1 MRRPLEQQVGDEHIG
16 KAWLTF
22 RNGPEASLRDVTVRA
37 DSVIGYVD
45 DWHERRAIPF
55 ADVMRIERQQVSI
68 ARTGALVISLA
79 VSSALVAV
87 FANSRG
93 EKVMPTASPAASAR

>member
-1 MRRPLEQQVGDEHIG
+1 MRRPLEQQIGDEHIHQ
-16 KAWLTF
+16 AWLTS
-22 RNGPEASLRDVTVRA
+22 RKGAEVLLHDVSVRA
-37 DSVIGYVD
+37 DSVTGFAD
-45 DWHERRAIPF
+45 EGHERRAVPF
-55 ADVMRIERQQVSI
+55 ADVASIERRQFSI